1 MQIDAETYYSPD
13 APELRILGAVQTLA
27 RWRHEGKGP
36 PYSKCGSRVVYYGA
50 DVLAWLE
57 ARRVETGSNEAA

>member
-1 MQIDAETYYSPD
+1 MKIEADRFYTPD
-13 APELRILGAVQTLA
+13 ASEMRVLGAVQTLA

-36 PYSKCGSRVVYYGA
+36 SYSKSGSRVIYHGA

-57 ARRVETGSNEAA
+57 ARRVETGTPEAA

>member
-1 MQIDAETYYSPD
+1 MTIIAERYYTPD
-13 APELRILGAVQTLA
+13 APELRVLGAVQTLA

-36 PYSKCGSRVVYYGA
+36 AYSKSGSRIVYRGA

-57 ARRVETGSNEAA
+57 ARRVQTDAPEAA